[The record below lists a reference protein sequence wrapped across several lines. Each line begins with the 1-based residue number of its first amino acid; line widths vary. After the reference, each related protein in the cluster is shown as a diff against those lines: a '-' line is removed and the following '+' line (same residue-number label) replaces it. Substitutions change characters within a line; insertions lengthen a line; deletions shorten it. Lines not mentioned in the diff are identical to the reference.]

1 MLDELRQEGEPIKF
15 LDILERDKSWKCI
28 SCEGSMTKDIIFCQK
43 CNIFRP
49 LDMFKNILH
58 DPKNVTEQEL
68 IFLDQRRKMEKQMI
82 LDKDISSQEVDDDLD
97 KEDSDIQDDK
107 YWFMISG
114 DWLFQW
120 KCFISNKISSSANVS

>member
-1 MLDELRQEGEPIKF
+1 
-15 LDILERDKSWKCI
+15 
-28 SCEGSMTKDIIFCQK
+28 
-43 CNIFRP
+43 
-49 LDMFKNILH
+49 MFKNILH

-82 LDKDISSQEVDDDLD
+82 LDKDMTSQDQEGEQDKDDNSVDNQEDDTNR
-97 KEDSDIQDDK
+97 K